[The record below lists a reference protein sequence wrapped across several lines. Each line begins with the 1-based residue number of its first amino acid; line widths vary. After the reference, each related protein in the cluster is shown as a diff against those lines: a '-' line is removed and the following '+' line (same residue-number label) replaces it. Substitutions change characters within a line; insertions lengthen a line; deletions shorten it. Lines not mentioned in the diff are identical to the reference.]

1 MMRLGKKS
9 FIIGQL
15 VYVHLNG
22 AIYKENA
29 FVGWAEELS
38 M

>member
-1 MMRLGKKS
+1 MMLLGNKS
-9 FIIGQL
+9 FIIGKQ
-15 VYVHLNG
+15 VYVPLNI
-22 AIYKENA
+22 AIYRENA